1 MSDTQ
6 KDTYFLTTAIDYTNG
21 SPHLGHAYEKVL
33 ADCIARFHRL
43 DGKRVFFLT
52 GVDQHGTKVQ
62 QSAEKQGVSPREFAE
77 ASTEEFLAL
86 WEQLDVRYDGW
97 AATTDARHERQVQA
111 VLQRLWDAGELYRD
125 TYEGYYS
132 VRQEQFLTDKER
144 GPDGEFGE
152 EWGEV
157 QFIQEDN
164 YYFRL
169 EKHREWLRE
178 LLESRPELVF
188 PEFRR
193 KELLNAVENITKDLC
208 ISRPKERLDW
218 GLELPFDQDYV
229 AYVWFDAL
237 LNYATFAGYLAEE
250 GDELPDFQ
258 RLWPCDAHI
267 IGKDIMIPAHGI
279 YWLIMLRSLGFT
291 DEQMPKLLVHGFWNA
306 EGGVKM
312 SKTLGNVVDP
322 KGVAEKFTPEAL
334 RYYLMRTSVTG
345 QDADFSEAGM
355 IQRYNG
361 DLAKGLGN
369 LVNRTLNMTSRYR
382 NGALKHDTNYDDDA
396 CRELRE
402 IAAATPATYAEQM
415 KALNIHSALETVWR
429 LVTAADRF
437 AELQQP
443 WKLAKDE
450 SDGAQSRLNATLYHM
465 AEVIRIVAICAYPVL
480 PAAALTILSQL
491 QWNPGEGQDLALA
504 QCEWG
509 GLKDGHV
516 VAKPSPV
523 FPQIKLE
530 DLTPE
535 LAKEVEGS

>member
-1 MSDTQ
+1 
-6 KDTYFLTTAIDYTNG
+6 
-21 SPHLGHAYEKVL
+21 
-33 ADCIARFHRL
+33 
-43 DGKRVFFLT
+43 
-52 GVDQHGTKVQ
+52 
-62 QSAEKQGVSPREFAE
+62 
-77 ASTEEFLAL
+77 
-86 WEQLDVRYDGW
+86 
-97 AATTDARHERQVQA
+97 
-111 VLQRLWDAGELYRD
+111 
-125 TYEGYYS
+125 
-132 VRQEQFLTDKER
+132 
-144 GPDGEFGE
+144 
-152 EWGEV
+152 
-157 QFIQEDN
+157 
-164 YYFRL
+164 
-169 EKHREWLRE
+169 
-178 LLESRPELVF
+178 
-188 PEFRR
+188 
-193 KELLNAVENITKDLC
+193 
-208 ISRPKERLDW
+208 
-218 GLELPFDQDYV
+218 
-229 AYVWFDAL
+229 
-237 LNYATFAGYLAEE
+237 
-250 GDELPDFQ
+250 
-258 RLWPCDAHI
+258 
-267 IGKDIMIPAHGI
+267 
-279 YWLIMLRSLGFT
+279 MLRSLGFT

-450 SDGAQSRLNATLYHM
+450 SDDAQSRLNATLYHM

-480 PAAALTILSQL
+480 PAAALTILNQL

-535 LAKEVEGS
+535 LAKQVEGS

>member
-1 MSDTQ
+1 MSDTI
-6 KDTYFLTTAIDYTNG
+6 YITTAIDYTNG
-21 SPHLGHAYEKVL
+21 APHLGHAYEKVL
-33 ADCIARFHRL
+33 ADCLARFHRL
-43 DGKRVFFLT
+43 DGKEVFFLT

-62 QSAEKQGVSPREFAE
+62 QSADKAGVSAREFAQQ
-77 ASTEEFLAL
+77 STDLFLAL

-97 AATTDARHERQVQA
+97 AATMDPRHERQVQA
-111 VLQRLWDAGELYRD
+111 VLQRLWDTGEIYRD

-157 QFIQEDN
+157 QFIEEDN

-169 EKHREWLRE
+169 AQHKDWLRN
-178 LLESRPELVF
+178 LLETRTDLVF

-193 KELLNAVENITKDLC
+193 KELLNAVENISKDLC

-218 GLELPFDQDYV
+218 GIELPFDTDYV

-237 LNYATFAGYLAEE
+237 LNYITFAGYLGED
-250 GDELPDFQ
+250 GDDLPDFEK
-258 RLWPCDAHI
+258 LWPCNAHI

-279 YWLIMLRSLGFT
+279 YWLIMLKALGFS
-291 DEQMPKLLVHGFWNA
+291 DEQMPNLLVHGFWNA

-322 KGVAEKFTPEAL
+322 RDVAEKFTPEAL

-345 QDADFSEAGM
+345 HDADFSEAGM

-369 LVNRTLNMTSRYR
+369 LVNRTLNMAGRYR
-382 NGALKHDTNYDDDA
+382 DGVLKHDTRYDDDP
-396 CRELRE
+396 CRELRAV
-402 IAAATPATYAEQM
+402 AAETPKLYAEQM
-415 KALNIHSALETVWR
+415 RELSIHTALETVWR

-437 AELQQP
+437 AEQQQP

-450 SDGAQSRLNATLYHM
+450 SAEAQARLDATLYHM
-465 AEVIRIVAICAYPVL
+465 AETIRIVAICTFPVL
-480 PAAALTILSQL
+480 PGACRTILDQL
-491 QWNPGEGQDLALA
+491 QWQPADNAPPALA
-504 QCEWG
+504 HCEWG
-509 GLKDGHV
+509 TLPDGHTV
-516 VAKPSPV
+516 SKPSPA
-523 FPQIKLE
+523 FPQIRME
-530 DLTPE
+530 DLTEE
-535 LAKEVEGS
+535 LAAEVESQK